1 MEALQTKQAMTE
13 EEIHQAQQ
21 QLGQQQT
28 ESQEELAALL
38 ALLLL
43 LAIQAG
49 FTAAAAA
56 LILPALVFPR
66 EQVERFVG
74 SYSEKLARQVMRTT
88 GKEIAEVIRTAQA
101 EGWAETKL
109 RDEVRAVLNR
119 AAKERAPKIGL
130 TEAVRMTNI
139 GALFAYQQAGFQFK
153 RWAAVGDSRTCAFCM
168 ALDGTII
175 PVAEPFARVGDVIAG
190 PDGKELK
197 VTYMDVISPPLHPNC
212 RCVLLPANA
221 PIS

>member
-1 MEALQTKQAMTE
+1 MTE
-13 EEIHQAQQ
+13 QELQQAQQ
-21 QLGQQQT
+21 QLEQQQA

-56 LILPALVFPR
+56 LVLPGLVFPR
-66 EQVERFVG
+66 EAAGRFVE
-74 SYSEKLARQVMRTT
+74 SYSEKLARQVTRTT
-88 GKEIAEVIRTAQA
+88 GKEIAEVIRTARA

-119 AAKERAPKIGL
+119 AANERAPVIGMS
-130 TEAVRMTNI
+130 EAVRMTNI
-139 GALFAYQQAGFQFK
+139 GAMLAYQQAGFQYK
-153 RWAAVGDSRTCAFCM
+153 RWVAVGDNRTCAFCM
-168 ALDGTII
+168 ALDGKII
-175 PVAEPFARVGDVIAG
+175 PMAEPFARVGDVIRG
-190 PDGKELK
+190 MDDKGQEVEMK
-197 VTYMDVISPPLHPNC
+197 VTYMDAMSPPLHPNC